1 LRSEKL
7 KKQRRPSNYGNIVL
21 SDKEARGV
29 GESRWAEKNGKKY
42 LISYAI
48 AGIYFIIGM
57 IAVYR
62 YPTNLLPIIV
72 VGAAMFVSVYIYTRN
87 EITKPKKQAGIDFLK
102 EYRS

>member
-1 LRSEKL
+1 
-7 KKQRRPSNYGNIVL
+7 
-21 SDKEARGV
+21 
-29 GESRWAEKNGKKY
+29 
-42 LISYAI
+42 
-48 AGIYFIIGM
+48 M

>member
-1 LRSEKL
+1 MS
-7 KKQRRPSNYGNIVL
+7 NIVL
-21 SDKEARGV
+21 SDAEARGV

-62 YPTNLLPIIV
+62 YPTNLLPMIV
-72 VGAAMFVSVYIYTRN
+72 VGAAMFVSVYIYTHN
-87 EITKPKKQAGIDFLK
+87 EIDKPKKEYAEQFLK
-102 EYRS
+102 DVRS